1 MTPHALLDALEA
13 IRRAAAEGRSVRDV
27 VIGEG
32 WIGAETYASLTG
44 AEAVC
49 RLGSA
54 AEVPH
59 A

>member
-1 MTPHALLDALEA
+1 VGEA
-13 IRRAAAEGRSVRDV
+13 IRRAAAEGRSVHDV

-32 WIGAETYASLTG
+32 WIGADTYALLTG